1 MQVQNQL
8 EINPETAI
16 SQNHCYVPLILEG
29 TSACKMRDELLKA
42 RSEKRINLKE
52 ITDKLSKLEIPKWL
66 QSEIL
71 QMSNHRKYDRITC
84 PVEQAMESAV
94 AFHILKEIMN
104 DDGYV

>member
-1 MQVQNQL
+1 MTQTQASSKPV
-8 EINPETAI
+8 TAI
-16 SQNHCYVPLILEG
+16 APNRCYVPLILEG

-42 RSEKRINLKE
+42 RSLKKITLKE

-84 PVEQAMESAV
+84 PIEQAMEAAV
-94 AFHILKEIMN
+94 NYHIVNELMN
-104 DDGYV
+104 EDVSV